1 MSYFLL
7 MIIYEKKMDLLLEGE
22 IEALEKFKE
31 FKEVVD
37 KKSRSPI

>member
-1 MSYFLL
+1 M
-7 MIIYEKKMDLLLEGE
+7 KKMDLLLEGE